1 MFGNIEEICE
11 ISSKLLRSMELAAK
25 SDFDNQLLG
34 NVSAFLIYFIS
45 FDNNKNKS
53 RNDKK
58 EIYFLIFV
66 IRYFASIK

>member
-34 NVSAFLIYFIS
+34 NVSTFLIYFIS

-53 RNDKK
+53 RKDKE
-58 EIYFLIFV
+58 EIYFFLYLSLDILQ
-66 IRYFASIK
+66 A